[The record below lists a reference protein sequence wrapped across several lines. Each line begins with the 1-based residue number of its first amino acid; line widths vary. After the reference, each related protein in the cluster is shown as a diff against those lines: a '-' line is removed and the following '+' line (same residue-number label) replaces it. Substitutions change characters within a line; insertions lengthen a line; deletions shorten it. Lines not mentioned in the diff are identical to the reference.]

1 MKGNRLI
8 SKIIMVV
15 IFLVGLGFILYPIV
29 ANGWNEI
36 CRRKVITVYDRQV
49 EQSVEQGKISYEDEK
64 RKADEY
70 NKALRFNITDDG
82 FVSNKDN
89 NKDDEE
95 SSYDENSE
103 YNKCLNLNN
112 DGMMGYISIPKID
125 VKLPI
130 YHSTDNEVLQK
141 YVGHLEGSSLPVG
154 GKSTHGVLAAH
165 RGLPSSR
172 LFTDLDRIEEGDRF
186 YIYVLNQVLT
196 YQVDRIYPMID
207 KNDKAKLTEAL
218 QTKEGEDYITLLTCT
233 PYGVNTHRLLVRGK
247 RVENSNE
254 SYDRKLNS
262 NSNLWILGG
271 AAVGII
277 ATSVVLVILI
287 RKGEKAD

>member
-1 MKGNRLI
+1 MA
-8 SKIIMVV
+8 V
-15 IFLVGLGFILYPIV
+15 IFFVGVGFILYPTM
-29 ANGWNEI
+29 ANGWNEM
-36 CRRKVITVYDRQV
+36 CRRKVITVYDRQI
-49 EQSVEQGKISYEDEK
+49 EQSAKQGKISYEEEK
-64 RKADEY
+64 KKADEY
-70 NKALRFNITDDG
+70 NKGLRFNITDDG
-82 FVSNKDN
+82 FKKDN
-89 NKDDEE
+89 KK
-95 SSYDENSE
+95 SSSDENSE

-172 LFTDLDRIEEGDRF
+172 LFTDLDRMEEGDRF
-186 YIYVLNQVLT
+186 YIYVINQVLT

-218 QTKEGEDYITLLTCT
+218 QTKEGKDYITLLTCT

-254 SYDRKLNS
+254 NYDRKLNS
-262 NSNLWILGG
+262 TSNRWIFGG
-271 AAVGII
+271 AIIAII
-277 ATSVVLVILI
+277 ATLLVFIILF
-287 RKGEKAD
+287 RKKSIK

>member
-1 MKGNRLI
+1 M
-8 SKIIMVV
+8 
-15 IFLVGLGFILYPIV
+15 
-29 ANGWNEI
+29 
-36 CRRKVITVYDRQV
+36 
-49 EQSVEQGKISYEDEK
+49 
-64 RKADEY
+64 
-70 NKALRFNITDDG
+70 
-82 FVSNKDN
+82 
-89 NKDDEE
+89 
-95 SSYDENSE
+95 
-103 YNKCLNLNN
+103 
-112 DGMMGYISIPKID
+112 
-125 VKLPI
+125 
-130 YHSTDNEVLQK
+130 
-141 YVGHLEGSSLPVG
+141 GHLEGSSLPVG

-196 YQVDRIYPMID
+196 YQGDRIYPMID

-271 AAVGII
+271 AVVGII

>member
-1 MKGNRLI
+1 MKQRLKNQNGTTLVELI
-8 SKIIMVV
+8 VCMVLLA
-15 IFLVGLGFILYPIV
+15 IFTLAAVTLIQPSAQAYMDIQQQTRAQNLADALIETIRGEVLK
-29 ANGWNEI
+29 ANGYIRFTDGATIPND
-36 CRRKVITVYDRQV
+36 T
-49 EQSVEQGKISYEDEK
+49 DE
-64 RKADEY
+64 
-70 NKALRFNITDDG
+70 
-82 FVSNKDN
+82 DN
-89 NKDDEE
+89 NKDNEE
-95 SSYDENSE
+95 SSFDENSE

-218 QTKEGEDYITLLTCT
+218 KTKEGEDYITLLTCT

>member
-15 IFLVGLGFILYPIV
+15 IFLVGFGFILYPIV
-29 ANGWNEI
+29 ANEWNEI
-36 CRRKVITVYDRQV
+36 CRRKVITVY
-49 EQSVEQGKISYEDEK
+49 E

-82 FVSNKDN
+82 FVSNNDNSVNNSDNDTDEDN
-89 NKDDEE
+89 NKDNEE
-95 SSYDENSE
+95 SSFDENSE

>member
-15 IFLVGLGFILYPIV
+15 IFLVGFGFILYPIV
-29 ANGWNEI
+29 ANEWNEI

-82 FVSNKDN
+82 FVSNNDNSVNNSDNDTDEDN
-89 NKDDEE
+89 NKDNEE
-95 SSYDENSE
+95 SSFDENSE

-247 RVENSNE
+247 E
-254 SYDRKLNS
+254 
-262 NSNLWILGG
+262 
-271 AAVGII
+271 
-277 ATSVVLVILI
+277 
-287 RKGEKAD
+287 

>member
-1 MKGNRLI
+1 M
-8 SKIIMVV
+8 
-15 IFLVGLGFILYPIV
+15 
-29 ANGWNEI
+29 
-36 CRRKVITVYDRQV
+36 
-49 EQSVEQGKISYEDEK
+49 EQGKISYENEK

-82 FVSNKDN
+82 FVSNNDNSVNNSDNDTDEDN
-89 NKDDEE
+89 NKDNEE
-95 SSYDENSE
+95 SSFDENSE

-130 YHSTDNEVLQK
+130 YHSTDSEVLQK
-141 YVGHLEGSSLPVG
+141 YMGHLEGSSLPGRERKYTWSFG
-154 GKSTHGVLAAH
+154 GSQGSCPAPDCL
-165 RGLPSSR
+165 
-172 LFTDLDRIEEGDRF
+172 RIWTELKGDRF

-233 PYGVNTHRLLVRGK
+233 PYGVNTHRLLV
-247 RVENSNE
+247 
-254 SYDRKLNS
+254 
-262 NSNLWILGG
+262 
-271 AAVGII
+271 
-277 ATSVVLVILI
+277 
-287 RKGEKAD
+287 GEKE

>member
-1 MKGNRLI
+1 M
-8 SKIIMVV
+8 
-15 IFLVGLGFILYPIV
+15 
-29 ANGWNEI
+29 
-36 CRRKVITVYDRQV
+36 
-49 EQSVEQGKISYEDEK
+49 EQGKISYEDEK

-82 FVSNKDN
+82 FVSNNDNRVNNSDNDTDEDN
-89 NKDDEE
+89 NKDNEE
-95 SSYDENSE
+95 SSFDENSE

-207 KNDKAKLTEAL
+207 KNDKAKLTEVL

-262 NSNLWILGG
+262 SSNLWILGG

>member
-1 MKGNRLI
+1 
-8 SKIIMVV
+8 MVV
-15 IFLVGLGFILYPIV
+15 IFLVGFGFILYPIV
-29 ANGWNEI
+29 ANEWNEI

-49 EQSVEQGKISYEDEK
+49 EQSVEQGKISYENEK

-82 FVSNKDN
+82 FVSNNDNSVNNSDNDTDEDN
-89 NKDDEE
+89 NKDNEE
-95 SSYDENSE
+95 SSFDENSE

-165 RGLPSSR
+165 M
-172 LFTDLDRIEEGDRF
+172 
-186 YIYVLNQVLT
+186 V
-196 YQVDRIYPMID
+196 
-207 KNDKAKLTEAL
+207 
-218 QTKEGEDYITLLTCT
+218 
-233 PYGVNTHRLLVRGK
+233 
-247 RVENSNE
+247 
-254 SYDRKLNS
+254 
-262 NSNLWILGG
+262 
-271 AAVGII
+271 
-277 ATSVVLVILI
+277 
-287 RKGEKAD
+287 

>member
-1 MKGNRLI
+1 
-8 SKIIMVV
+8 MVV
-15 IFLVGLGFILYPIV
+15 IFLVGFGFILYPIV
-29 ANGWNEI
+29 ANEWNEI

-82 FVSNKDN
+82 FVSNNDNRVNNSDNDTDEDN
-89 NKDDEE
+89 NKDNEE
-95 SSYDENSE
+95 SSFNENSE

-141 YVGHLEGSSLPVG
+141 YVGHLEGSSLPV
-154 GKSTHGVLAAH
+154 
-165 RGLPSSR
+165 
-172 LFTDLDRIEEGDRF
+172 EGDRF